1 MQNMLKLRSRNAGK
15 PDHPHSRLVQL
26 VQEGAGLKSAVMQD
40 AAELAGLK
48 VERLNRSLILATD
61 AAGTIALPFRNM
73 NGPHSSYAAMALC
86 DRKPIAKKL
95 LRASGLEVGAVESFR
110 RSGVKA
116 GARYAA
122 GIGYPV
128 VVKPSSSAR
137 GNGVTTGIPDEAA
150 LQRAWTHAMN
160 MSEGSRYIVVERHFD
175 GDDYR
180 FFVVGGKVVS
190 VTHRRRANVEGD
202 GVSTVRALIERKN
215 AIRLANIY
223 VRSYLIPDDPAVL
236 DRLAASGHD
245 LDGVPAKGERVVLR
259 GASNLSAGGDSI
271 DVTDAT
277 HPSFLEVAIRALA
290 AIPGMRYGGVD
301 ILARDIAQP
310 ATADNHIVG
319 EVEFSPAPLSQFPLE
334 GKPRDMAGAVVAYY
348 LGRI

>member
-1 MQNMLKLRSRNAGK
+1 MLKLRSRSAGK
-15 PDHPHSRLVQL
+15 PDHPHSRVEQL
-26 VQEGAGLKSAVMQD
+26 VQEGAELKSALMQY
-40 AAELAGLK
+40 AAERMELN
-48 VERLNRSLILATD
+48 VERINRSVILARG
-61 AAGTIALPFRNM
+61 AAGHLTLPFRNM
-73 NGPHSSYAAMALC
+73 NGPHSSYAGKLLC
-86 DRKPIAKKL
+86 DSKPLAKKL
-95 LRASGLEVGAVESFR
+95 LREAGLEVGAVESFGR
-110 RSGVKA
+110 DEVTT

-122 GIGYPV
+122 RTGYPV
-128 VVKPSSSAR
+128 VVKPSASAR
-137 GNGVTTGIPDEAA
+137 GRGVTTGIADEEGFR
-150 LQRAWTHAMN
+150 RAWAHARE
-160 MSEGSRYIVVERHFD
+160 MSPRSLQIMAEAHFD

-202 GVSTVRALIERKN
+202 GVATIRALIARKN
-215 AIRLANIY
+215 AIRLGNLY
-223 VRSYLIPDDPAVL
+223 LRSYLIPDDPAVL
-236 DRLAASGHD
+236 DRLPASGHD

-277 HPSFLEVAIRALA
+277 HPSFLEIATRALA

-301 ILARDIAQP
+301 ILARDITQP
-310 ATADNHIVG
+310 AAADNHIVG

-334 GKPRDMAGAVVAYY
+334 GQPRDMAGAVMAYY

>member
-40 AAELAGLK
+40 AAERAGLK

-180 FFVVGGKVVS
+180 FFVV
-190 VTHRRRANVEGD
+190 
-202 GVSTVRALIERKN
+202 ERKN